1 LDLSPGIAYFL
12 GQLGKAFLAPGSQIS
27 LASLF
32 TALFIAFLVLAV
44 RRYRKGRRL
53 RLRLLVR
60 ALFPKRI
67 VLNRSSFADL
77 GYFYFNLFVFGIVP
91 GWACFRTT

>member
-1 LDLSPGIAYFL
+1 MDLSPGISYFF
-12 GQLGKAFLAPGSQIS
+12 GQLGNAFLAPGSQVS

-44 RRYRKGRRL
+44 RRYKKGRRI
-53 RLRLLVR
+53 RLRPLMR

-67 VLNRSSFADL
+67 VLSRSSFADL
-77 GYFYFNLFVFGIVP
+77 GYFYFNLFVFGLLL
-91 GWACFRTT
+91 GWAVLSTT